1 MEEPGMKTKGELY
14 RDTQKGKIAGI
25 CAGVA
30 EYFGWEAWLVRILLV
45 SAVLLAGGPFFVV
58 AYIAAW
64 FILDKKPTATE
75 QRHQQFSMA
84 SKHWRQSAQEQDDD
98 KTVEVKA
105 KVWQAGEPPR
115 QAFHDI
121 KRRFENLEGRL
132 RRMETYVT
140 SAEFQLNREIS
151 RL

>member
-1 MEEPGMKTKGELY
+1 MKTKRELY
-14 RDTQKGKIAGI
+14 RDTQKGKIAGV
-25 CAGVA
+25 CAGIA
-30 EYFGWEAWLVRILLV
+30 DYFGWEVWLVRILFV

-64 FILDKKPTATE
+64 FILDKKPNAVDH
-75 QRHQQFSMA
+75 RHQYFNFK
-84 SKHWRQSAQEQDDD
+84 SKNWQEGADEDD

-105 KVWQAGEPPR
+105 KVWQAGEPPK

-121 KRRFENLEGRL
+121 KRRFEHLEGRL

-140 SAEFQLNREIS
+140 SPEYQLNREIS